1 MRHTWTRLSLVALAL
16 FATTTITAQQPT
28 PKQQG
33 AKVAIADKA
42 ASKAIDRANLDTTC
56 AACSDFYTFANGGW
70 LKHNT
75 IPAAYPEWSAF
86 FELHDKNEAVVHDV
100 IEAAAKETR
109 EGRAAPGSNVYKV
122 GAYYDACMD
131 TVAIEN
137 LGTKPIQAAAARIAA
152 IKSVDELPAALAEL
166 EKSDGLAPF
175 GLGAGPD
182 LKNSNRL
189 ITSAT
194 QGGLSLPEKNYYV
207 SADTSMKK
215 FRDALVSHAANMFK
229 LYGENDADAKAH
241 AQTVL
246 DIETKL
252 AQASMD
258 RVAMRNPNLLYHVMT
273 LAQFD
278 SITPH
283 IKWES
288 FLAAQGA
295 PKITEINVAQPDF
308 FKAFDGL
315 LTTVPLDDWKTL
327 LRWRLLHYSAGA
339 LPKQF
344 ADEAFAFQK
353 LFTGQRERLPRW
365 KSCTSNTMGVL
376 GEAVGQE
383 YVKRTFTPAA
393 KARAKAIVDNMVS
406 VLHDQIGQLD
416 WMSDSTK
423 RQALTKLDA
432 FTRKI
437 GYPDKWRDYS
447 KLEVARGEYYGDLH
461 RATNWARTINWAK
474 LNKPVDKTEW
484 QLTPDQVNAY
494 YNPIWNEIVFPA
506 GILQPP
512 FFDPNADDAVNYGA
526 MGAVIGHEMS
536 HGFDDQGRR
545 FDAQGNLRD
554 WWTKED
560 GDKYNTQ
567 AQRVVDQFNAYTIVD
582 STTHVNGKLTLGEN
596 IGDLG
601 GLKIAYIAMEK
612 AMKEKARQ
620 PNIDGFTPEQRYF
633 LGWAQVWRTLQRD
646 EAAKAQVNTNPHSPA
661 KWRVNGPLSNMPE
674 FAKAWGCKDGDTMVR
689 PEALRARIW

>member
-1 MRHTWTRLSLVALAL
+1 MRHSSIRLLVVVAFCTAG
-16 FATTTITAQQPT
+16 AASAQQPT
-28 PKQQG
+28 TRQQG
-33 AKVAIADKA
+33 ATAKA
-42 ASKAIDRANLDTTC
+42 LDRANLDTTC
-56 AACSDFYTFANGGW
+56 AACADFYTFANGGW

-75 IPAAYPEWSAF
+75 IPAAYAEWSAF
-86 FELHDKNEAVVHDV
+86 YELHDKNEAVVHDV
-100 IEAAAKETR
+100 IEAAAKDAR
-109 EGRAAPGSNVYKV
+109 AGKAAPGSNVYKI

-131 TVAIEN
+131 TLTIEK
-137 LGTKPIQAAAARIAA
+137 LGTTPIQASMAKISA
-152 IKSVDELPAALAEL
+152 IKSSADLPVALADL
-166 EKSDGLAPF
+166 ENTDGLAPF
-175 GLGAGPD
+175 GVSAGPD
-182 LKNSNRL
+182 LKNSSRL
-189 ITSAT
+189 IANAG
-194 QGGLSLPEKNYYV
+194 QGGLSLPERNYYL
-207 SADTSMKK
+207 SADSSMKK
-215 FRDALVSHAANMFK
+215 IRDAYVAHVANMFQ
-229 LYGENDADAKAH
+229 LSGEDAADAKAH

-246 DIETKL
+246 DIETKF

-258 RVAMRNPNLLYHVMT
+258 LVSMRNPANVYHLMT

-278 SITPH
+278 SLTPH

-288 FLAAQGA
+288 FLAAQHA
-295 PKITEINVAQPDF
+295 PKVAEVNVAQPEF
-308 FKAFDGL
+308 FKAMDGF
-315 LTTVPLDDWKTL
+315 LTSISADDWKTL
-327 LRWRLLHYSAGA
+327 LRWRLLHSAA
-339 LPKQF
+339 NSLPKRF
-344 ADEAFAFQK
+344 VDENFAFGK
-353 LFTGQRERLPRW
+353 VFSGRREQQPRW
-365 KSCTSNTMGVL
+365 KTCTTNTTNTL

-383 YVKRTFTPAA
+383 YVKRTFSPDA

-423 RQALTKLDA
+423 KQALVKLDA

-447 KLEVARGEYYGDLH
+447 KLEVVRGEYNHNLH
-461 RATNWARTINWAK
+461 RATTWSRAVSWAK
-474 LNKPVDKTEW
+474 VGKPVDKTEW
-484 QLTPDQVNAY
+484 QMTPDQVNAY

-512 FFDPNADDAVNYGA
+512 FFDPSADDAVNYGA

-560 GDKYNTQ
+560 SDKYNAQ
-567 AQRVVDQFNAYTIVD
+567 AQRVVEQFNGYTVVD

-601 GLKIAYIAMEK
+601 GLKIAYVALQK
-612 AMKEKARQ
+612 AMSQKGRQ
-620 PNIDGFTPEQRYF
+620 SNIDGFTPEQRFF

-646 EAAKAQVNTNPHSPA
+646 EATKAQINTNPHAPA

-674 FAKAWGCKDGDTMVR
+674 FAKAWGCKDGDAMVR
-689 PEALRARIW
+689 PEAARARIW

>member
-1 MRHTWTRLSLVALAL
+1 MRPIPNRFCLAALSLLAT
-16 FATTTITAQQPT
+16 AAVSAQQPLA
-28 PKQQG
+28 G
-33 AKVAIADKA
+33 
-42 ASKAIDRANLDTTC
+42 KAIDRANLDTTC
-56 AACSDFYTFANGGW
+56 AACTDFYTFANGGW
-70 LKHNT
+70 LKRNT

-100 IEAAAKETR
+100 IEAAAKDAR
-109 EGRAAPGSNVYKV
+109 GGKDAVGSNVYKI

-131 TVAIEN
+131 TVAIDK
-137 LGTKPIQAAAARIAA
+137 LGTKPIDATAARIAA
-152 IKSVDELPAALAEL
+152 IKSVDQLPAALAEL
-166 EKSDGLAPF
+166 ENTDGLAPF

-182 LKNSNRL
+182 LHNSSRL
-189 ITSAT
+189 ITNAS
-194 QGGLSLPEKNYYV
+194 QGGLSLPEKSYYL

-215 FRDALVSHAANMFK
+215 FRDAFVAHVANMFQ
-229 LYGENDADAKAH
+229 LYGDNATDAKAH

-246 DIETKL
+246 DIETKF
-252 AQASMD
+252 AQVSMD
-258 RVAMRNPNLLYHVMT
+258 RVAMRNPSALYHLMT
-273 LAQFD
+273 IAQFD
-278 SITPH
+278 SLTPH

-288 FLAAQGA
+288 FLAMQGA
-295 PKITEINVAQPDF
+295 PKIAEINVAQPDF
-308 FKAFDGL
+308 FKAMDGF
-315 LTTVPLDDWKTL
+315 LTSIPLDDWKTL
-327 LRWRLLHYSAGA
+327 LRWRLLHSSANA
-339 LPKQF
+339 LPARF
-344 ADEAFAFQK
+344 GNEHFAFGK

-365 KSCTSNTMGVL
+365 KTCTSNTMGTL

-383 YVKRTFTPAA
+383 YVKRTFTPDA

-423 RQALTKLDA
+423 KQALTKLDA

-447 KLEVARGEYYGDLH
+447 KLEVARGEYYGNLH
-461 RATNWARTINWAK
+461 RGTAWSRSINWAK
-474 LNKPVDKTEW
+474 LGKSVDKTEW
-484 QLTPDQVNAY
+484 GMTPDQVNAY
-494 YNPIWNEIVFPA
+494 YNPLWNEIVFPA

-554 WWTKED
+554 WWTKD
-560 GDKYNTQ
+560 DADKYNTQ

-612 AMKEKARQ
+612 SLKTKGGQ
-620 PNIDGFTPEQRYF
+620 PNIDGFTPEQRFF

-646 EAAKAQVNTNPHSPA
+646 EAAKAQVNTNPHSTA